1 MEKRTLSR
9 TVKIHECDANGVLR
23 FDLIFDLFQDL
34 ADTHAAEMGLGYE
47 YGISRGIGWVGA
59 NYAVK
64 VERMPALN
72 ESFTLATWPSD
83 KTLITG
89 IREFSA
95 IDEQGKP
102 LFYASSQWALI
113 NLATKR
119 PVKIEGNVPA
129 YDVLPERMVETA
141 FANPALPERTDFSAV
156 FPVRWSEI
164 DLNKHVNNTNYPLW
178 ASEAVPRDFRA
189 ANQNRIIVEHA
200 ERICAAWGN
209 SSTQFERRSYKSP
222 QSLRSRESSPASK
235 RLPARHF
242 PSYSRVGTTQ
252 STPPFASTTRF
263 TTSGGWRS
271 MSSASNGTPF
281 SLRKSTV
288 ARQCGQMSQ

>member
-1 MEKRTLSR
+1 MEKCTLSR

-64 VERMPALN
+64 VKRMPALN

-141 FANPALPERTDFSAV
+141 FANPALPERTDFSAA

-164 DLNKHVNNTNYPLW
+164 DLNKHVNNTNYP
-178 ASEAVPRDFRA
+178 
-189 ANQNRIIVEHA
+189 
-200 ERICAAWGN
+200 
-209 SSTQFERRSYKSP
+209 
-222 QSLRSRESSPASK
+222 
-235 RLPARHF
+235 
-242 PSYSRVGTTQ
+242 
-252 STPPFASTTRF
+252 
-263 TTSGGWRS
+263 
-271 MSSASNGTPF
+271 
-281 SLRKSTV
+281 
-288 ARQCGQMSQ
+288 CGQAKPCRAISAPRTQ

>member
-1 MEKRTLSR
+1 MEKCTLSR

-34 ADTHAAEMGLGYE
+34 ADTHAAAMGLGYE

-95 IDEQGKP
+95 IDKQGKP

-129 YDVLPERMVETA
+129 YDILPERMVETA

-189 ANQNRIIVEHA
+189 AHTIAEADIAFKKPAVFTDDIVVETEISGLETKHVIK
-200 ERICAAWGN
+200 R
-209 SSTQFERRSYKSP
+209 
-222 QSLRSRESSPASK
+222 ASDGTVF
-235 RLPARHF
+235 AR
-242 PSYSRVGTTQ
+242 V
-252 STPPFASTTRF
+252 RF
-263 TTSGGWRS
+263 LWI
-271 MSSASNGTPF
+271 
-281 SLRKSTV
+281 
-288 ARQCGQMSQ
+288 